1 MTALHTD
8 ALEAA
13 IQQLDAGIVEAQQ
26 SPDSTLLR
34 DGVIQRFEYTVD
46 LSWKLI
52 QRYLR
57 DIAQV
62 PETEF
67 RTKKDLFRVAARM
80 DLLADAAAWIDYYE
94 ARNMTAHTYDGA
106 VAGQIYRL
114 AAPLARDARLLLQGL
129 RDAA

>member
-1 MTALHTD
+1 MTALHLD

-13 IQQLDAGIVEAQQ
+13 LQQLDAGILEAHVK
-26 SPDSTLLR
+26 PDSTLAR
-34 DGVIQRFEYTVD
+34 DGVIHRFANTVD
-46 LSWKLI
+46 LSCKLL

-67 RTKKDLFRVAARM
+67 RTKKDLFRVAGRM
-80 DLLADAAAWIDYYE
+80 ELLADAAAWIDYYE

-114 AAPLARDARLLLQGL
+114 AAPLARDARLLPQGL